1 VVGGRED
8 FHARTVTLLRSL
20 GRFLTRPQDQLD
32 LGLDGAPR
40 NATEL
45 LSRLRALGLTG
56 IDRCRL
62 TRNRAVMVSYRGR
75 ELRVHEGYLAAP
87 SEVFAAIV
95 TFVSGKTAAS
105 RRLARRR
112 ILSYQVARTPRVRRP
127 DAPHPDDA
135 PLMKRLT
142 EWHRRYN
149 DRHFGGELRPIQ
161 VRVSRRM
168 RARLGHYMS
177 ASPSGEPS
185 EIVVSRRHVRRHG
198 WEEAL
203 HTLLHEMVH
212 QWQDE
217 TGHPI
222 DHGRLFRTKAR
233 EVGVVPSARRTVT
246 PLRSRRDA
254 PAHKNAPAAAQHL
267 SLKAARG
274 D

>member
-1 VVGGRED
+1 M
-8 FHARTVTLLRSL
+8 LRSL
-20 GRFLTRPQDQLD
+20 GRLFTRSQDQLA
-32 LGLDGAPR
+32 LPLDPAPR

-45 LSRLRALGLTG
+45 LARLRALGLSG

-75 ELRVHEGYLAAP
+75 ELRVHEGYLTAP
-87 SEVFAAIV
+87 SDVLVAIV
-95 TFVSGKTAAS
+95 TFVSGRTAAS
-105 RRLARRR
+105 RRVARRR
-112 ILSYQVARTPRVRRP
+112 ILAYPIARAARARRP

-135 PLMKRLT
+135 PLSKRLA
-142 EWHRRYN
+142 EWHRRFN
-149 DRHFGGELRPIQ
+149 ARHFDGALKPIA

-177 ASPSGEPS
+177 AAPSGEAA
-185 EIVVSRRHVRRHG
+185 EIVVSRRHIRRHG

-222 DHGRLFRTKAR
+222 DHGRVFRAKAR
-233 EVGVVPSARRTVT
+233 AVGVAPSARRTVT
-246 PLRSRRDA
+246 PIRARREAA
-254 PAHKNAPAAAQHL
+254 PQKNAPAAAQHL
-267 SLKAARG
+267 SLKAAREE
-274 D
+274 

>member
-1 VVGGRED
+1 V
-8 FHARTVTLLRSL
+8 LRSL
-20 GRFLTRPQDQLD
+20 GRLFTRSHDQLT
-32 LGLDGAPR
+32 LQLDTAPR

-45 LSRLRALGLTG
+45 LARLRGLGLVG

-75 ELRVHEGYLAAP
+75 ELRVHEGYLCA
-87 SEVFAAIV
+87 SGEVLGAIV
-95 TFVSGKTAAS
+95 TFVCGRTAAS

-112 ILSYQVARTPRVRRP
+112 ILAYPVARAPRARRP

-135 PLMKRLT
+135 PLAKRLT
-142 EWHRRYN
+142 EWHRRFN
-149 DRHFGGELRPIQ
+149 DRHFDGALKTIA

-177 ASPSGEPS
+177 AAPSGEPS
-185 EIVVSRRHVRRHG
+185 EIVVSRRHIRRHG
-198 WEEAL
+198 WDEAL

-222 DHGRLFRTKAR
+222 DHGQLFRAKAR
-233 EVGVVPSARRTVT
+233 EVGVAPSARRTVT
-246 PLRSRRDA
+246 PLRSRRDVT
-254 PAHKNAPAAAQHL
+254 PQKNAPAAAQHL
-267 SLKAARG
+267 SIKAAREE
-274 D
+274 

>member
-1 VVGGRED
+1 M
-8 FHARTVTLLRSL
+8 LRSL
-20 GRFLTRPQDQLD
+20 GRLLTRSHDQLD
-32 LGLDGAPR
+32 LGFDATPR

-45 LSRLRALGLTG
+45 LSRLRALGLVG

-75 ELRVHEGYLAAP
+75 ELRVHQGYLAAP
-87 SEVFAAIV
+87 TDVLAAIV
-95 TFVSGKTAAS
+95 TFVSGRTAAS

-112 ILSYQVARTPRVRRP
+112 ILAYPVARTPRARRP

-135 PLMKRLT
+135 PLAKRLVD
-142 EWHRRYN
+142 WHQRYN
-149 DRHFGGELRPIQ
+149 ARHFGGALKTIP

-185 EIVVSRRHVRRHG
+185 EIVVSRRHIRRHG

-222 DHGRLFRTKAR
+222 DHGRVFRAKAR
-233 EVGVVPSARRTVT
+233 DVGVVPSARRTVT
-246 PLRSRRDA
+246 PVRSRRDVA
-254 PAHKNAPAAAQHL
+254 PHKNAPAAAQHL
-267 SLKAARG
+267 SLKAAREE
-274 D
+274 

>member
-1 VVGGRED
+1 V
-8 FHARTVTLLRSL
+8 LRSL
-20 GRFLTRPQDQLD
+20 GRLFTRSHDQLA
-32 LGLDGAPR
+32 LPLDAAPR

-45 LSRLRALGLTG
+45 LARLRALGLTG

-75 ELRVHEGYLAAP
+75 ELRVHEGYLSAP
-87 SEVFAAIV
+87 PEVMGAIV

-112 ILSYQVARTPRVRRP
+112 ILAHPIARAPRARRP

-135 PLMKRLT
+135 PLTKRLT
-142 EWHRRYN
+142 DWHARLN
-149 DRHFGGELRPIQ
+149 ARHFAGALEPIT

-177 ASPSGEPS
+177 AAPSGEPA
-185 EIVVSRRHVRRHG
+185 EIVVSRRHIRRHG

-222 DHGRLFRTKAR
+222 DHGHLFRAKAR
-233 EVGVVPSARRTVT
+233 GVGCAVGATT
-246 PLRSRRDA
+246 SRRCG
-254 PAHKNAPAAAQHL
+254 PARICR
-267 SLKAARG
+267 ARG
-274 D
+274 THPPPPASLAQGGAGE

>member
-1 VVGGRED
+1 M
-8 FHARTVTLLRSL
+8 LRSL
-20 GRFLTRPQDQLD
+20 GRLFTRSQDQLD
-32 LGLDGAPR
+32 LAFDAAPR

-45 LSRLRALGLTG
+45 LSRLRALGLSG

-75 ELRVHEGYLAAP
+75 ELRVHEGYLSAP
-87 SEVFAAIV
+87 VEVLTAIV
-95 TFVSGKTAAS
+95 TFVSGRTPAS

-112 ILSYQVARTPRVRRP
+112 ILAYQVARTPRARRP

-135 PLMKRLT
+135 PLAKRLT

-149 DRHFGGELRPIQ
+149 DRHFDGALKSVP

-185 EIVVSRRHVRRHG
+185 EIVVSRRHIRRHG

-222 DHGRLFRTKAR
+222 DHGRLFREKAR
-233 EVGVVPSARRTVT
+233 DVGVAPSARRTVT
-246 PLRSRRDA
+246 PIRSRRDA
-254 PAHKNAPAAAQHL
+254 SKVRNAPAAQHL
-267 SLKAARG
+267 SLKAAREE
-274 D
+274 

>member
-1 VVGGRED
+1 M
-8 FHARTVTLLRSL
+8 LRSL
-20 GRFLTRPQDQLD
+20 GRLFTRSQDQLD
-32 LGLDGAPR
+32 LALDAAPR

-45 LSRLRALGLTG
+45 LARLRALGLNG

-75 ELRVHEGYLAAP
+75 ELRVHEGYLTAP
-87 SEVFAAIV
+87 QEVMAAIV
-95 TFVSGKTAAS
+95 AFVCGRTATA

-112 ILSYQVARTPRVRRP
+112 ILAYPVARAPRTRRP

-135 PLMKRLT
+135 PLAKRLT

-149 DRHFGGELRPIQ
+149 ERHFGGSLKAIP

-177 ASPSGEPS
+177 AAPSGEPS
-185 EIVVSRRHVRRHG
+185 EIVVSRRHIRRHG

-217 TGHPI
+217 SGLTL
-222 DHGRLFRTKAR
+222 DHGPRFRAKAR
-233 EVGVVPSARRTVT
+233 EVGIEASAKRAVIRKT
-246 PLRSRRDA
+246 S
-254 PAHKNAPAAAQHL
+254 
-267 SLKAARG
+267 
-274 D
+274 

>member
-1 VVGGRED
+1 
-8 FHARTVTLLRSL
+8 LLVE
-20 GRFLTRPQDQLD
+20 T
-32 LGLDGAPR
+32 APR

-45 LSRLRALGLTG
+45 LARLRALGLSG

-75 ELRVHEGYLAAP
+75 ELRVHEGFLSAP
-87 SEVFAAIV
+87 PDLLAAIV
-95 TFVSGKTAAS
+95 TFVSGRTAAS

-112 ILSYQVARTPRVRRP
+112 ILAYPIARAPRARRP

-135 PLMKRLT
+135 PLAKRLT
-142 EWHRRYN
+142 EWHCRYN
-149 DRHFGGELRPIQ
+149 DRHFEGALKTIE

-177 ASPSGEPS
+177 ASPSGES
-185 EIVVSRRHVRRHG
+185 AEIVVSRRHIRRHG
-198 WEEAL
+198 WDEAL

-222 DHGRLFRTKAR
+222 DHGRVFRTKAR
-233 EVGVVPSARRTVT
+233 EVGVAPSARRTVT
-246 PLRSRRDA
+246 PIRSRRDA

-267 SLKAARG
+267 SLRAAREE
-274 D
+274 

>member
-1 VVGGRED
+1 M
-8 FHARTVTLLRSL
+8 FRSL
-20 GRFLTRPQDQLD
+20 GRPRSRSHDQLD
-32 LGLDGAPR
+32 LEFDVAPR

-45 LSRLRALGLTG
+45 LARLRALGLTG

-75 ELRVHEGYLAAP
+75 ELRVHEGYLGAP
-87 SEVFAAIV
+87 TDVLAAIV
-95 TFVSGKTAAS
+95 TFVTGRTAAA

-112 ILSYQVARTPRVRRP
+112 ILAYPIARAPRTRRP

-135 PLMKRLT
+135 PLAKRLT
-142 EWHRRYN
+142 AWHRRLN
-149 DRHFGGELRPIQ
+149 ARHFGGALRPIT

-177 ASPSGEPS
+177 ASPSGEPA
-185 EIVVSRRHVRRHG
+185 EIVVSRRHIRRHG

-222 DHGRLFRTKAR
+222 DHGRVFRAKAR
-233 EVGVVPSARRTVT
+233 EVGVTPSARRTVT
-246 PLRSRRDA
+246 PVRSRREMA
-254 PAHKNAPAAAQHL
+254 PEKGAPAAAQHL

-274 D
+274 E

>member
-1 VVGGRED
+1 M
-8 FHARTVTLLRSL
+8 LRSL
-20 GRFLTRPQDQLD
+20 GRLFTRPHDQLALPFD
-32 LGLDGAPR
+32 TTPR

-45 LSRLRALGLTG
+45 LARLRALGLSG

-87 SEVFAAIV
+87 SEVLAAIV
-95 TFVSGKTAAS
+95 TFVSGRTAAS

-112 ILSYQVARTPRVRRP
+112 ILAYPIGRAPRARRP
-127 DAPHPDDA
+127 DAPHPDDS
-135 PLMKRLT
+135 PLAKRLV

-149 DRHFGGELRPIQ
+149 ERHFDGALKPIT

-177 ASPSGEPS
+177 AAPSGEPA
-185 EIVVSRRHVRRHG
+185 EIVVSRRHIRRHG

-217 TGHPI
+217 QGLVV
-222 DHGRLFRTKAR
+222 DHGASFRAKAR
-233 EVGVVPSARRTVT
+233 AVGIT
-246 PLRSRRDA
+246 PLACRA
-254 PAHKNAPAAAQHL
+254 VA
-267 SLKAARG
+267 
-274 D
+274 

>member
-1 VVGGRED
+1 V
-8 FHARTVTLLRSL
+8 LRSL
-20 GRFLTRPQDQLD
+20 GRLFTRPHDQLA
-32 LGLDGAPR
+32 LPLDTAPR

-45 LSRLRALGLTG
+45 LARLRALGLSG

-87 SEVFAAIV
+87 SEVLAAIV
-95 TFVSGKTAAS
+95 TFVSGRTAAS

-112 ILSYQVARTPRVRRP
+112 ILAYPIGRAPRARRP

-135 PLMKRLT
+135 PLAKRLV

-149 DRHFGGELRPIQ
+149 ERHFDGALKPIT

-177 ASPSGEPS
+177 AAPSGEPA
-185 EIVVSRRHVRRHG
+185 EIVVSRRHIRRHG
-198 WEEAL
+198 WEEAV

-222 DHGRLFRTKAR
+222 DHGRLFRAKAR
-233 EVGVVPSARRTVT
+233 DVGVAPSARRTVT
-246 PLRSRRDA
+246 PLRSRKDL
-254 PAHKNAPAAAQHL
+254 PGQKNAPAAAQHL
-267 SLKAARG
+267 SLKAAREE
-274 D
+274 

>member
-1 VVGGRED
+1 M
-8 FHARTVTLLRSL
+8 LRSL
-20 GRFLTRPQDQLD
+20 GRFLTRPHDQLD
-32 LGLDGAPR
+32 FGLDAPPR
-40 NATEL
+40 TATEL
-45 LSRLRALGLTG
+45 LARLRALGLTG

-87 SEVFAAIV
+87 PEVLASIV
-95 TFVSGKTAAS
+95 TFVNGRTAAS

-112 ILSYQVARTPRVRRP
+112 ILSYPVARSPRVRRP

-142 EWHRRYN
+142 EWHRRFN
-149 DRHFGGELRPIQ
+149 ERHFDGTLKAIS

-185 EIVVSRRHVRRHG
+185 EIVVSRRHIRRHG
-198 WEEAL
+198 WDEAL

-222 DHGRLFRTKAR
+222 DHGRLFRAKAR

-246 PLRSRRDA
+246 PLRSRREA
-254 PAHKNAPAAAQHL
+254 PAQKSAPAAQHL
-267 SLKAARG
+267 SLKAAREE
-274 D
+274 

>member
-1 VVGGRED
+1 V
-8 FHARTVTLLRSL
+8 LRSL
-20 GRFLTRPQDQLD
+20 GRLLTRSQDQLD
-32 LGLDGAPR
+32 FGLDTAPR

-45 LSRLRALGLTG
+45 LARLRALGLTG

-62 TRNRAVMVSYRGR
+62 THNRAVMVSYRGR

-87 SEVFAAIV
+87 SDVLASIV
-95 TFVSGKTAAS
+95 TFVCGRTASS

-112 ILSYQVARTPRVRRP
+112 ILAYPVARAPRTRRP

-135 PLMKRLT
+135 PLMKRLG

-149 DRHFGGELRPIQ
+149 DRHFDGGLKPIP

-168 RARLGHYMS
+168 RARLGHYMT
-177 ASPSGEPS
+177 AAPSGEPA
-185 EIVVSRRHVRRHG
+185 EIVVSRRHIRRHG
-198 WEEAL
+198 WDEAL

-222 DHGRLFRTKAR
+222 DHGRVFRTKAR
-233 EVGVVPSARRTVT
+233 EVGVAPSARRTVT
-246 PLRSRRDA
+246 PIRSRRDL
-254 PAHKNAPAAAQHL
+254 PAQKNAPAAQHL
-267 SLKAARG
+267 ALKAAREE
-274 D
+274 

>member
-1 VVGGRED
+1 M
-8 FHARTVTLLRSL
+8 LSRS
-20 GRFLTRPQDQLD
+20 QDQLD
-32 LGLDGAPR
+32 LGFESAPR

-45 LSRLRALGLTG
+45 LARLRSLGLTG

-75 ELRVHEGYLAAP
+75 ELRVHEGYLGAP
-87 SEVFAAIV
+87 PEVLMAIV
-95 TFVSGKTAAS
+95 TFVCGKTRVG
-105 RRLARRR
+105 RRLARKR
-112 ILSYQVARTPRVRRP
+112 ILAYPVARTPRSRRP

-135 PLMKRLT
+135 PLTKRLT

-149 DRHFGGELRPIQ
+149 DRHFDGALRNIE

-185 EIVVSRRHVRRHG
+185 EIVVSRRHIRRHG

-222 DHGRLFRTKAR
+222 DHGRLFREKAR
-233 EVGVVPSARRTVT
+233 EVGVTPSARRTVV
-246 PLRSRRDA
+246 PLRSRGDVPVA
-254 PAHKNAPAAAQHL
+254 KNAPAAAQHL
-267 SLKAARG
+267 SLKAAREE
-274 D
+274 

>member
-1 VVGGRED
+1 M
-8 FHARTVTLLRSL
+8 LRSL
-20 GRFLTRPQDQLD
+20 GRLFTRSHDQLD
-32 LGLDGAPR
+32 LGLDAPPR
-40 NATEL
+40 TATEL
-45 LSRLRALGLTG
+45 LARLRAMGLTG

-75 ELRVHEGYLAAP
+75 ELRVHEGFLSAP
-87 SEVFAAIV
+87 PEVLTAIV
-95 TFVSGKTAAS
+95 TFVSGRTPAS

-112 ILSYQVARTPRVRRP
+112 ILAYPIARVPRVRRP

-135 PLMKRLT
+135 PLAKRLT
-142 EWHRRYN
+142 DWHRRLN
-149 DRHFGGELRPIQ
+149 DRHFDGALKQIV

-177 ASPSGEPS
+177 AAPSGEPA
-185 EIVVSRRHVRRHG
+185 EIVVSRRHIRRHG

-222 DHGRLFRTKAR
+222 DHGRLFRAKAG

-246 PLRSRRDA
+246 PIRSRRDL
-254 PAHKNAPAAAQHL
+254 PSQKNQPAAAQHL
-267 SLKAARG
+267 SIKAAREE
-274 D
+274 

>member
-1 VVGGRED
+1 
-8 FHARTVTLLRSL
+8 LLRSL
-20 GRFLTRPQDQLD
+20 GRFLTRPHDQLD
-32 LGLDGAPR
+32 FGLDAPPPR

-45 LSRLRALGLTG
+45 LARLRALGLVG

-62 TRNRAVMVSYRGR
+62 THNRAVMVSYRGR

-87 SEVFAAIV
+87 NEVLASIV
-95 TFVSGKTAAS
+95 TFVTGKSAAS

-112 ILSYQVARTPRVRRP
+112 ILSYPVARTPRVRRP

-149 DRHFGGELRPIQ
+149 ERHFDGTLKTIP

-168 RARLGHYMS
+168 RARLGHYMT

-185 EIVVSRRHVRRHG
+185 EIVVSRRHIRRHG
-198 WEEAL
+198 WDEAL

-222 DHGRLFRTKAR
+222 DHGRLFRAKAR
-233 EVGVVPSARRTVT
+233 DVGVVPSARRTVT
-246 PLRSRRDA
+246 PLRSRRES
-254 PAHKNAPAAAQHL
+254 PAQKNAPAAQHL
-267 SLKAARG
+267 SLKAAREE
-274 D
+274 

>member
-1 VVGGRED
+1 V
-8 FHARTVTLLRSL
+8 LRSL
-20 GRFLTRPQDQLD
+20 GRLLTRSQDQLD
-32 LGLDGAPR
+32 LRLDGAPR

-87 SEVFAAIV
+87 TEVLAAIV
-95 TFVSGKTAAS
+95 TFVSGRTPAS

-135 PLMKRLT
+135 PLMKRLC

-149 DRHFGGELRPIQ
+149 DRHFGGALKSIP

-168 RARLGHYMS
+168 
-177 ASPSGEPS
+177 
-185 EIVVSRRHVRRHG
+185 
-198 WEEAL
+198 
-203 HTLLHEMVH
+203 
-212 QWQDE
+212 E
-217 TGHPI
+217 TPTCS
-222 DHGRLFRTKAR
+222 D
-233 EVGVVPSARRTVT
+233 
-246 PLRSRRDA
+246 RDA
-254 PAHKNAPAAAQHL
+254 PASGAKRERE
-267 SLKAARG
+267 ST
-274 D
+274 

>member
-8 FHARTVTLLRSL
+8 LHAGTHTLLRSL
-20 GRFLTRPQDQLD
+20 GRLLTRSHDQLD
-32 LGLDGAPR
+32 LALDGAPR

-45 LSRLRALGLTG
+45 LSRLRGLGLTG

-75 ELRVHEGYLAAP
+75 ELRVHEGYLIAP
-87 SEVFAAIV
+87 AEVMAAIV
-95 TFVSGKTAAS
+95 TFVNGRTVAS

-135 PLMKRLT
+135 PLMKRLM

-149 DRHFGGELRPIQ
+149 DRHFDGVLKTIP

-177 ASPSGEPS
+177 AAPSGEPS
-185 EIVVSRRHVRRHG
+185 EIVVSRRHIRRHG

-222 DHGRLFRTKAR
+222 DHGRLFRTKAC

-267 SLKAARG
+267 SLKAAREE
-274 D
+274 

>member
-1 VVGGRED
+1 
-8 FHARTVTLLRSL
+8 LLRSL
-20 GRFLTRPQDQLD
+20 GRLFTRSQDQLD
-32 LGLDGAPR
+32 LALDAAPR

-45 LSRLRALGLTG
+45 LSRLRALGIVG

-75 ELRVHEGYLAAP
+75 ELRVHQGYLSAP
-87 SEVFAAIV
+87 SEVLTAIV

-112 ILSYQVARTPRVRRP
+112 ILAYPVARAPRARRP
-127 DAPHPDDA
+127 DVPHPDDA
-135 PLMKRLT
+135 PLTKRLT

-149 DRHFGGELRPIQ
+149 DRHFDGGLKTIS

-177 ASPSGEPS
+177 ASPSGELA
-185 EIVVSRRHVRRHG
+185 EIVVSRRHIRRHG
-198 WEEAL
+198 WDEAL

-222 DHGRLFRTKAR
+222 DHGRVFRAKAR
-233 EVGVVPSARRTVT
+233 EVGVVASARRTVT
-246 PLRSRRDA
+246 PVRSRRDA
-254 PAHKNAPAAAQHL
+254 PQHRNAPAAAQHL
-267 SLKAARG
+267 SLKAAREE
-274 D
+274 

>member
-1 VVGGRED
+1 
-8 FHARTVTLLRSL
+8 LLRSL
-20 GRFLTRPQDQLD
+20 GRLLSRSQDQLD
-32 LGLDGAPR
+32 LGFDASPR

-45 LSRLRALGLTG
+45 LTRLRALGLVG

-75 ELRVHEGYLAAP
+75 ELRVHEGYLSAPNDVLAA
-87 SEVFAAIV
+87 VV
-95 TFVSGKTAAS
+95 TFVSGRTASS
-105 RRLARRR
+105 RRMARRR
-112 ILSYQVARTPRVRRP
+112 ILAYPIARPARSRRP

-135 PLMKRLT
+135 PLAKRLT

-149 DRHFGGELRPIQ
+149 ARHFSGTLKPVP

-177 ASPSGEPS
+177 ASPSGEPP
-185 EIVVSRRHVRRHG
+185 EIVVSRRHIRRHG

-222 DHGRLFRTKAR
+222 DHGRVFRAKAR
-233 EVGVVPSARRTVT
+233 EVGVVPSARRAVT
-246 PLRSRRDA
+246 PVRSRRDA
-254 PAHKNAPAAAQHL
+254 PPHKNAPAAAQHL
-267 SLKAARG
+267 SLKAAREE
-274 D
+274 

>member
-1 VVGGRED
+1 M
-8 FHARTVTLLRSL
+8 LRSL
-20 GRFLTRPQDQLD
+20 GRLFTRSQDQLD
-32 LGLDGAPR
+32 LAFDVAPR

-45 LSRLRALGLTG
+45 LARLRGLGLTG

-75 ELRVHEGYLAAP
+75 ELRVHEGYLSAP
-87 SEVFAAIV
+87 HEVLTAIV
-95 TFVSGKTAAS
+95 TFVCGKTAAS

-112 ILSYQVARTPRVRRP
+112 ILAHPIARAARVRRP

-135 PLMKRLT
+135 PLAKRLT

-149 DRHFGGELRPIQ
+149 DRHFDGALKPLA

-177 ASPSGEPS
+177 AAPAGES
-185 EIVVSRRHVRRHG
+185 AEIVVSRRHIRRHG

-222 DHGRLFRTKAR
+222 DHGRIFRAKAR

-246 PLRSRRDA
+246 PIRSRRDV

-267 SLKAARG
+267 SIKAAREE
-274 D
+274 

>member
-1 VVGGRED
+1 M
-8 FHARTVTLLRSL
+8 LRSL
-20 GRFLTRPQDQLD
+20 GRLFTRSQDQLD
-32 LGLDGAPR
+32 LALDAAPR

-45 LSRLRALGLTG
+45 LARLRALGLNG

-75 ELRVHEGYLAAP
+75 ELRVHEGYLQAP
-87 SEVFAAIV
+87 LEVFSAIV
-95 TFVSGKTAAS
+95 TFVSGRTAAA

-112 ILSYQVARTPRVRRP
+112 ILAYPVAKAPRTRRP
-127 DAPHPDDA
+127 DALHPDDA
-135 PLMKRLT
+135 PLAKRLT

-149 DRHFGGELRPIQ
+149 ERHFDGGLKTIT

-177 ASPSGEPS
+177 AAPSGEPS
-185 EIVVSRRHVRRHG
+185 EIVVSRRHIRRHG

-222 DHGRLFRTKAR
+222 DHGRVFRAKAR
-233 EVGVVPSARRTVT
+233 EVGVVASARRTVT
-246 PLRSRRDA
+246 PLRSRRDVA
-254 PAHKNAPAAAQHL
+254 PQKNAPAAAQHL
-267 SLKAARG
+267 SLKAAREE
-274 D
+274 

>member
-1 VVGGRED
+1 L
-8 FHARTVTLLRSL
+8 FTRS
-20 GRFLTRPQDQLD
+20 QDQLD
-32 LGLDGAPR
+32 LALESAPR

-45 LSRLRALGLTG
+45 LARLKALGLTG

-75 ELRVHEGYLAAP
+75 ELRVHEGYLSA
-87 SEVFAAIV
+87 STDVLSAIV
-95 TFVSGKTAAS
+95 TFVCGRTRAS
-105 RRLARRR
+105 RRLARKR
-112 ILSYQVARTPRVRRP
+112 ILAYPVARTPRSRRP

-135 PLMKRLT
+135 PVAKRLT

-149 DRHFGGELRPIQ
+149 DRHFDGGLKAID

-177 ASPSGEPS
+177 ASPNGEAS
-185 EIVVSRRHVRRHG
+185 EIVVSRRHIRRHG

-222 DHGRLFRTKAR
+222 DHGRLFREKAR
-233 EVGVVPSARRTVT
+233 EVGVTPSARRTVT
-246 PLRSRRDA
+246 PIRSRRDVV
-254 PAHKNAPAAAQHL
+254 PQKNAPAAAQHL
-267 SLKAARG
+267 SLKAAREE
-274 D
+274 